1 MEVHGMLLLHIQ
13 FFLEVQ
19 NWKAPTWLL
28 IRILLAVIAV
38 VVVVMSLFSLLLLS
52 VQNWEVLLVRP
63 LNFYHGDKFQIAGAD
78 KDGPKI
84 VGYFLY
90 VCMCC
95 NRQDIMQEKYEKAM
109 ISLAQMEKRAVM
121 AESMLE
127 ATLQYESG
135 QNKAHQS
142 PGYINDSHNI
152 TLCLHVHSFLPRCP
166 LFAIHHVFWIVAH
179 KMDSCIPRCMVIH
192 K

>member
-1 MEVHGMLLLHIQ
+1 
-13 FFLEVQ
+13 
-19 NWKAPTWLL
+19 
-28 IRILLAVIAV
+28 
-38 VVVVMSLFSLLLLS
+38 
-52 VQNWEVLLVRP
+52 
-63 LNFYHGDKFQIAGAD
+63 
-78 KDGPKI
+78 
-84 VGYFLY
+84 
-90 VCMCC
+90 
-95 NRQDIMQEKYEKAM
+95 MQEKYEKAM

-166 LFAIHHVFWIVAH
+166 LFGIHHVFWIVTH
-179 KMDSCIPRCMVIH
+179 KMDSCVFQDVWWSTSERLDTHNTCGKCRQKRLISHFVIQEWLIYFGYYIVRYFTL
-192 K
+192 KGDRWLSSVGK